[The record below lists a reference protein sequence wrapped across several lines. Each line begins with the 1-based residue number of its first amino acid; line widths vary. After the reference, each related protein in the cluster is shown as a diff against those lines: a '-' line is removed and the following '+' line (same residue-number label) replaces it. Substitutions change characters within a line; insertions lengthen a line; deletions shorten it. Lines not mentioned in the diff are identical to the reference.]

1 MQSVLKWLGL
11 TGLSIAFSP
20 SAAFAAAL
28 HDYHGTLG
36 KVEIGLTI
44 AADPQSMSQPLAED
58 GITGAHYFYVT
69 QLKDI
74 KLKLISFSGRNITFE
89 EDDTSGKVVATF
101 KLNFAKQDP
110 QHHFQSKDDLQ
121 NEVLVGSWIPA
132 SGQAQDVYLASE
144 DTVTGD
150 ADGGRCDLDAAGY
163 AALQARVALFYS
175 LAMKGDGAALQKEFK
190 TKIPKQSSWHKE
202 LAKSNPHDLFCNWQG
217 FMLGRGIVWFNP
229 DGSVL
234 TINKF

>member
-11 TGLSIAFSP
+11 IGLSIAFLP
-20 SAAFAAAL
+20 GAAVAAAL
-28 HDYHGTLG
+28 HDYRGTLG

-44 AADPQSMSQPLAED
+44 AADLQSMSQPLTAD
-58 GITGAHYFYVT
+58 GIIGAHYFYVS
-69 QLKDI
+69 QFKDI
-74 KLKLISFSGRNITFE
+74 SLKLISFTGRDISFE
-89 EDDTSGKVVATF
+89 EDDASGKVVATF

-110 QHHFQSKDDLQ
+110 QHHFQSKDDLH
-121 NEVLVGSWIPA
+121 NEVLVGSRISA
-132 SGQAQDVYLASE
+132 SGQAKDVYLASE

-150 ADGGRCDLDAAGY
+150 ADGGRCDLDAASY
-163 AALQARVALFYS
+163 AKLQARVALFYS
-175 LAMKGDGAALQKEFK
+175 LAMKGDGTALQKEFK
-190 TKIPKQSSWHKE
+190 TKIPKQGSWHKE

-217 FMLGRGIVWFNP
+217 FMLGRGIVWFKP

>member
-1 MQSVLKWLGL
+1 MQSVLKCLGL
-11 TGLSIAFSP
+11 IGLSLAFLP
-20 SAAFAAAL
+20 GVAFAAAL
-28 HDYHGTLG
+28 HDYRGTLG
-36 KVEIGLTI
+36 KAEMGLTI
-44 AADPQSMSQPLAED
+44 AADPQSMSQPLTAD
-58 GITGAHYFYVT
+58 GIIGAHYFYISHFR
-69 QLKDI
+69 DI
-74 KLKLISFSGRNITFE
+74 ELKLISFSGRDISFE
-89 EDDTSGKVVATF
+89 EDDASGKVVATF
-101 KLNFAKQDP
+101 KLNFANQDP

-163 AALQARVALFYS
+163 AKLQARVALFYI
-175 LAMKGDGAALQKEFK
+175 LAMKGDAAALQKEFK

-202 LAKSNPHDLFCNWQG
+202 LAKSDPHDLFCNWQG
-217 FMLGRGIVWFNP
+217 FMLGRGIVWFKS

>member
-1 MQSVLKWLGL
+1 MQSILKLLGL
-11 TGLSIAFSP
+11 IGLSVALVP

-28 HDYHGTLG
+28 HDYRGTLG
-36 KVEIGLTI
+36 NVEIGLMI
-44 AADPQSMSQPLAED
+44 AADPESMSQPFAEK
-58 GITGAHYFYVT
+58 GIIGVQYFYVS
-69 QLKDI
+69 QLRDI
-74 KLKLISFSGRNITFE
+74 QLKLISFSGRDISFE
-89 EDDTSGKVVATF
+89 EDHASGKVVATF

-121 NEVLVGSWIPA
+121 NEVLVGSWMPP

-150 ADGGRCDLDAAGY
+150 GSGGRCDLDAASY
-163 AALQARVALFYS
+163 ATLQSRVALFYG
-175 LAMKGDGAALQKEFK
+175 LAMKGDGETLQMEFK
-190 TKIPKQSSWHKE
+190 TKIPKQASWHKE
-202 LAKSNPHDLFCNWQG
+202 LAKSVPHNLFCNSQG

>member
-1 MQSVLKWLGL
+1 MQSILKWLGFV
-11 TGLSIAFSP
+11 GLSIAFLSGVA
-20 SAAFAAAL
+20 SAAAL

-44 AADPQSMSQPLAED
+44 AADPQSMSQPLTED
-58 GITGAHYFYVT
+58 GIANVHYFYVSE
-69 QLKDI
+69 LKDI
-74 KLKLISFSGRNITFE
+74 KLNLIGFSGRDISFE
-89 EDDTSGKVVATF
+89 EVDASGKVVATF
-101 KLNFAKQDP
+101 KLSFAKQDP

-132 SGQAQDVYLASE
+132 SGQSQDVYLASE

-150 ADGGRCDLDAAGY
+150 ADGGRCDLDAASY
-163 AALQARVALFYS
+163 ATLQARVALFYV
-175 LAMKGDGAALQKEFK
+175 LAMKGDSASLQKEFK
-190 TKIPKQSSWHKE
+190 TKILRQGSWHKE
-202 LAKSNPHDLFCNWQG
+202 LAKSVPHDLFCNSQG

-234 TINKF
+234 RINKF